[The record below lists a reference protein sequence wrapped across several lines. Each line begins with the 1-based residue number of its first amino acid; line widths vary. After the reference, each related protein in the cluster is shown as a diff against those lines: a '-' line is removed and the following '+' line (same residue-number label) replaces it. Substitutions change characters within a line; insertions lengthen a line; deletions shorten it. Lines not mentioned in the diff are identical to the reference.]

1 MWERWRGDGS
11 IVVEVRVKRRPARL
25 ICVAVVALCL
35 ATTSVGL
42 AASKLALANDDCWAR
57 AW

>member
-25 ICVAVVALCL
+25 ICITLSL
-35 ATTSVGL
+35 AMASLDL
-42 AASKLALANDDCWAR
+42 AASKLASSQ
-57 AW
+57 